1 MSYGLNLERY
11 HHALHDLNPIALCG
25 RVKRVIGLIIEGSGP
40 AVPLG
45 GVCEIECLG
54 QPAIRAEVVGFKEDG
69 VLMMPLGELQG
80 IKQGNIIRLAKL
92 KDSVRVGPRLLGRV
106 IDALGNPLDSLG
118 ELILPEEYPF
128 YANPLRPLERERI
141 VRPLDVGIRAINSLL
156 TIGRGQK
163 IGIFAGSGVGKSLL
177 MGQIAKNTEADVNVI
192 ALIGERGR
200 EVKEFIDK
208 DLGKDGLARSVLVTV
223 TSDEPPLLRRRG
235 AFMATALA
243 EYFRDRGKHVLLM
256 MDSLTRFAMAQ
267 REIGLATG
275 EPPATRGYTPSVFAF
290 LPMLLERAGAS
301 REGGSITGI
310 YTVLVDGDDMNEPV
324 ADSARSILD
333 GHIVLS
339 RDLAAR
345 NHYPAIDILP
355 SISRVMGDVTS
366 SEQREDARS
375 LFELLATYRRVE
387 DLVQIGAYKKGSNPK
402 SDRALSMIDSI
413 NEFLRQKIGE
423 KADLASSFKALHDLL
438 SPPVKDASR

>member
-1 MSYGLNLERY
+1 MNQELNLERY
-11 HHALHDLNPIALCG
+11 RLALQGLNPIALCG

-45 GVCEIECLG
+45 GICEIECQG
-54 QPAIRAEVVGFKEDG
+54 HPAVMAEVVGFKEDG
-69 VLMMPLGELQG
+69 VLMMPLGGIQG
-80 IKQGNIIRLAKL
+80 IRQGNTIRLAKL
-92 KDSVRVGPRLLGRV
+92 KDTVRVGPQLLGRV
-106 IDALGNPLDSLG
+106 IDALGKPIDNLG
-118 ELILPEEYPF
+118 DINLPEEYPF

-141 VRPLDVGIRAINSLL
+141 AQPLDVGIRAINSLL

-163 IGIFAGSGVGKSLL
+163 IGIFAGSGVGKSVL
-177 MGQIAKNTEADVNVI
+177 MGQMARNTEADVNVI

-200 EVKEFIDK
+200 EVREFIDK
-208 DLGKDGLARSVLVTV
+208 DLGEDGLKRSVLVTV

-235 AFMATALA
+235 AFVATALA
-243 EYFRDRGKHVLLM
+243 EYFRDQGKHVLLM

-275 EPPATRGYTPSVFAF
+275 EPPATRGYTPSVFAL
-290 LPMLLERAGAS
+290 LPALLERAGAS

-355 SISRVMGDVTS
+355 SISRVMGDITS
-366 SEQREDARS
+366 SGQREDARS
-375 LFELLATYRRVE
+375 LVELLATYRRVE

-438 SPPVKDASR
+438 APVKDASR